1 MDLAMVRGQCTA
13 TVKEPSLAGHR
24 LALVQRVSP
33 DGVAEGGIEV
43 ALDVTSA
50 APGQLVV
57 LARGSAARLPAQT
70 RQLAT
75 DLTVVAIVDEV
86 TLASPDRHT
95 RSRTRKTSTTSTK
108 VGKS

>member
-1 MDLAMVRGQCTA
+1 MDLAVVRGQCTA
-13 TVKEPSLAGHR
+13 TVKEPSLVGRR

-33 DGVAEGGIEV
+33 DGEPEGPVEV

-57 LARGSAARLPAQT
+57 LARGSAARLPAEN

-75 DLTVVAIVDEV
+75 DLSVVAIVDEV
-86 TLASPDRHT
+86 TL
-95 RSRTRKTSTTSTK
+95 SRTTPRSTKPQKKTSTQT
-108 VGKS
+108 GGM